1 MLQTLTAPRERYHV
15 QAKGA
20 ESKEN
25 IVYYASAK
33 FKRVLRRLVIIF
45 EKIYV
50 EDARNHG
57 RRRRRDTARLT
68 TNETALESA

>member
-33 FKRVLRRLVIIF
+33 FKRVLRRL
-45 EKIYV
+45 
-50 EDARNHG
+50 AAATPSHM
-57 RRRRRDTARLT
+57 L
-68 TNETALESA
+68 